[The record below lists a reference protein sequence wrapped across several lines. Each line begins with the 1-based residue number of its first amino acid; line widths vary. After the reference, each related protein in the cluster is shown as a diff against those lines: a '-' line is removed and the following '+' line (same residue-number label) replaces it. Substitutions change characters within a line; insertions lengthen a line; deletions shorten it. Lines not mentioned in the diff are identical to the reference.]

1 LRQRMLRRW
10 QEAKKEERVRRQ
22 LGTRG
27 KKRVANREAEG
38 RRELKCR
45 GEWRERPGR
54 SKERQAQRVAGR
66 RMTAVS
72 RAGMK
77 GEREGIQNH
86 NQI

>member
-1 LRQRMLRRW
+1 MLGRW
-10 QEAKKEERVRRQ
+10 QEAKKEERVRR
-22 LGTRG
+22 LLVTRG
-27 KKRVANREAEG
+27 KKKRVANREAEG

-45 GEWRERPGR
+45 GEWRELPGR
-54 SKERQAQRVAGR
+54 SKERQAERVAGR